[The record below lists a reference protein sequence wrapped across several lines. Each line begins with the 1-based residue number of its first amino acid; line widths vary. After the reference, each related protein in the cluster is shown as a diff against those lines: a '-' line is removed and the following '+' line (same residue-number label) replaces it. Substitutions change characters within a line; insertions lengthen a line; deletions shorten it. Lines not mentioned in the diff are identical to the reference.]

1 MLGERSCYRLHDDV
15 VERDLVF
22 VAELRHSGTHF
33 GGALEVE
40 LGGQVERR
48 DGTNRLGEASG
59 DGLADLGE
67 RDVAIVL
74 TWRGSHCGAVRPLRR
89 SDAGSRFDIALDD
102 ATAGPGPTD
111 RSEVESFFCGQ
122 ASSQR

>member
-22 VAELRHSGTHF
+22 VAELRHCGTHF
-33 GGALEVE
+33 GGAFEVE
-40 LGGQVERR
+40 LGGQVESR
-48 DGTNRLGEASG
+48 DGTNRLGEAPG

-74 TWRGSHCGAVRPLRR
+74 ARRGSHCGAVRPWCRA
-89 SDAGSRFDIALDD
+89 DAGCRFDVALDD
-102 ATAGPGPTD
+102 ATAGSGATD
-111 RSEVESFFCGQ
+111 GCEVEAFFCG
-122 ASSQR
+122 